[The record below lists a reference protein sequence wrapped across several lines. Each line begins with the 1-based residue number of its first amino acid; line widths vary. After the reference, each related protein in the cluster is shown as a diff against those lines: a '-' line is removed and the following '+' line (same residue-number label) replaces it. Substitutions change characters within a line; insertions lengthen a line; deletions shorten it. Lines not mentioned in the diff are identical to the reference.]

1 MSRLVL
7 ERIYYPVLT
16 LGYGKRIGV
25 WVRGCARGCPECIS
39 PELQTYEGRE
49 IEVEEITRRIPK
61 DLSVDGLT
69 ISGGEPFDQSEG
81 IAELVRWFE
90 KNYGGDILIFT
101 GYTYEELVSRE
112 DKSIQDILGRIAV
125 LVDGPYVAGLNN
137 GIGLRGSANQRLII
151 RKFQERYADAECWER
166 KVQFVGEGDSL
177 IQIGIPPAEFRPDTA
192 ETLKGNEE
200 Q

>member
-49 IEVEEITRRIPK
+49 IEVEEIIRRIPK
-61 DLSVDGLT
+61 NLRVDGLT
-69 ISGGEPFDQSEG
+69 ISGGEPFDQAEG
-81 IAELVRWFE
+81 IAELIRWFE
-90 KNYGGDILIFT
+90 KNYCGDILVFT
-101 GYTYEELVSRE
+101 GYTYEELARSQDR
-112 DKSIQDILGRIAV
+112 SIQDILERVAV
-125 LVDGPYVAGLNN
+125 LVDGPYVAELNN
-137 GIGLRGSANQRLII
+137 GIGLRGSTNQRLII
-151 RKFQERYADAECWER
+151 KKYRDRYADAERRER
-166 KVQFVGEGDSL
+166 EVQFIREDDSL
-177 IQIGIPPAEFRPDTA
+177 IQIGIPPAEVHQNAGDVPK
-192 ETLKGNEE
+192 ESEE